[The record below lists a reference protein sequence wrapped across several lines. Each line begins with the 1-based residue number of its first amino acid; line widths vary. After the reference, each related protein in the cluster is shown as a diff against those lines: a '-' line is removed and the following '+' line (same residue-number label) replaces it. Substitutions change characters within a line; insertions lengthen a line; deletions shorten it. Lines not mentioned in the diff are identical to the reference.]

1 MPVQLAGGEQGTLLS
16 EAGPALLPFFT
27 MRDAC
32 ALRLVCQELLAAV
45 REHPWEDKETLIQG
59 SIADWRACFLRARC
73 ANVLNNCY
81 SPSGAG
87 PKWKTP
93 TLCTW
98 RACAR

>member
-45 REHPWEDKETLIQG
+45 RAPVGGHGDSDPGQHCRL
-59 SIADWRACFLRARC
+59 ACVLPARAMCQCFE
-73 ANVLNNCY
+73 
-81 SPSGAG
+81 
-87 PKWKTP
+87 
-93 TLCTW
+93 
-98 RACAR
+98 